1 MAAHLLSVLT
11 DMQVLRNPAMLQA
24 ILLKL
29 SLISFI
35 RKIQLRFMTNPLNVG
50 NKLYFGA
57 VKKKKKKRA
66 EDKQGKG
73 ALGVPDT
80 IQISLSGDSP
90 RSCMDS
96 TTDWQLIGGPFI
108 MWIVQHESSRSDGYN
123 SIINTLLTLYSYVYF
138 HLFKLSITQWLPSYF
153 TETMCAI
160 NFHDI
165 ETLSF
170 ALYWPGKMLNIN

>member
-1 MAAHLLSVLT
+1 
-11 DMQVLRNPAMLQA
+11 MLQA

-29 SLISFI
+29 SSISFI
-35 RKIQLRFMTNPLNVG
+35 RKIQLRFMTNPLNIG

-57 VKKKKKKRA
+57 VKKKKRA

-96 TTDWQLIGGPFI
+96 TTDGQLIGGPFI
-108 MWIVQHESSRSDGYN
+108 M
-123 SIINTLLTLYSYVYF
+123 
-138 HLFKLSITQWLPSYF
+138 
-153 TETMCAI
+153 
-160 NFHDI
+160 
-165 ETLSF
+165 
-170 ALYWPGKMLNIN
+170 

>member
-57 VKKKKKKRA
+57 VKKKKKK
-66 EDKQGKG
+66 K
-73 ALGVPDT
+73 
-80 IQISLSGDSP
+80 
-90 RSCMDS
+90 
-96 TTDWQLIGGPFI
+96 
-108 MWIVQHESSRSDGYN
+108 SRG
-123 SIINTLLTLYSYVYF
+123 
-138 HLFKLSITQWLPSYF
+138 
-153 TETMCAI
+153 
-160 NFHDI
+160 
-165 ETLSF
+165 
-170 ALYWPGKMLNIN
+170 

>member
-57 VKKKKKKRA
+57 VKKKKKK
-66 EDKQGKG
+66 KK
-73 ALGVPDT
+73 
-80 IQISLSGDSP
+80 
-90 RSCMDS
+90 
-96 TTDWQLIGGPFI
+96 
-108 MWIVQHESSRSDGYN
+108 SRG
-123 SIINTLLTLYSYVYF
+123 
-138 HLFKLSITQWLPSYF
+138 
-153 TETMCAI
+153 
-160 NFHDI
+160 
-165 ETLSF
+165 
-170 ALYWPGKMLNIN
+170 

>member
-1 MAAHLLSVLT
+1 
-11 DMQVLRNPAMLQA
+11 MLQA

-29 SLISFI
+29 LLISFI

-57 VKKKKKKRA
+57 VKKKKKRA

-96 TTDWQLIGGPFI
+96 TTD
-108 MWIVQHESSRSDGYN
+108 
-123 SIINTLLTLYSYVYF
+123 
-138 HLFKLSITQWLPSYF
+138 
-153 TETMCAI
+153 
-160 NFHDI
+160 
-165 ETLSF
+165 
-170 ALYWPGKMLNIN
+170 

>member
-1 MAAHLLSVLT
+1 
-11 DMQVLRNPAMLQA
+11 MLQA

-29 SLISFI
+29 SSISFI

-57 VKKKKKKRA
+57 VKKKRA

-96 TTDWQLIGGPFI
+96 TTDGQLIGRPFI
-108 MWIVQHESSRSDGYN
+108 M
-123 SIINTLLTLYSYVYF
+123 
-138 HLFKLSITQWLPSYF
+138 
-153 TETMCAI
+153 
-160 NFHDI
+160 
-165 ETLSF
+165 
-170 ALYWPGKMLNIN
+170 

>member
-57 VKKKKKKRA
+57 VKKKKNKK
-66 EDKQGKG
+66 
-73 ALGVPDT
+73 
-80 IQISLSGDSP
+80 
-90 RSCMDS
+90 
-96 TTDWQLIGGPFI
+96 
-108 MWIVQHESSRSDGYN
+108 SRG
-123 SIINTLLTLYSYVYF
+123 
-138 HLFKLSITQWLPSYF
+138 
-153 TETMCAI
+153 
-160 NFHDI
+160 
-165 ETLSF
+165 
-170 ALYWPGKMLNIN
+170 

>member
-57 VKKKKKKRA
+57 VKKKKKKEQR
-66 EDKQGKG
+66 
-73 ALGVPDT
+73 
-80 IQISLSGDSP
+80 ISKVREP
-90 RSCMDS
+90 
-96 TTDWQLIGGPFI
+96 
-108 MWIVQHESSRSDGYN
+108 
-123 SIINTLLTLYSYVYF
+123 
-138 HLFKLSITQWLPSYF
+138 
-153 TETMCAI
+153 
-160 NFHDI
+160 
-165 ETLSF
+165 
-170 ALYWPGKMLNIN
+170 